1 VRHRTVVVT
10 TIWENA
16 LENLIKFAQICAAGM
31 VMFGSVAQAQEV
43 KRCDGPGGKVTYA
56 ENCPANTK
64 QTTMTNKGLSVNQG
78 DLNQRQQEA
87 DFQKRHAAREKT
99 QAAERADKRRAA
111 AAERSAAMKEEKM
124 RRELAL
130 KEERAKRGE
139 PVKKRSK
146 KAKKKTA

>member
-1 VRHRTVVVT
+1 LKNV
-10 TIWENA
+10 
-16 LENLIKFAQICAAGM
+16 LKFAQICAAGI
-31 VMFGSVAQAQEV
+31 VMLGSVAQAQEV

-56 ENCPANTK
+56 ENCPPNTK
-64 QTTMTNKGLSVNQG
+64 QTTMTNKGQSVNQG

-111 AAERSAAMKEEKM
+111 AAERSAALKEEKM
-124 RRELAL
+124 RREMAL

-139 PVKKRSK
+139 TKPRKNKKSK
-146 KAKKKTA
+146 KKNA

>member
-1 VRHRTVVVT
+1 LKKTLKLVG
-10 TIWENA
+10 
-16 LENLIKFAQICAAGM
+16 FCAAGLM
-31 VMFGSVAQAQEV
+31 LWSSIAQAQEV

-64 QTTMTNKGLSVNQG
+64 QTTMTNKGQSVNQG

-99 QAAERADKRRAA
+99 QAAERAEKRRSA
-111 AAERSAAMKEEKM
+111 AAERSANLKEEKM
-124 RRELAL
+124 RRDFAM

-139 PVKKRSK
+139 SKPKRSK